1 MHEQD
6 AIADCQRTLK
16 VFKFKKYIKG
26 YEDGKR
32 RASPKHSLDI
42 GSFLKGEGYDP
53 LEGGATHA
61 TEVEAS
67 LNAPSRNVVPP
78 ISGLL
83 LTAFDA
89 ERVADVSSVM
99 VGVTSPILHPMTLH
113 PRRRAFR
120 RLSLMLSRVTRL
132 PSRKQLF

>member
-1 MHEQD
+1 MSWRAKGGARKKEFGDVEGLRAVLEEVYLSKTQIALDEAKVHEQD

-32 RASPKHSLDI
+32 RVSPKHSLDI

-61 TEVEAS
+61 TEVESS
-67 LNAPSRNVVPP
+67 LNAP
-78 ISGLL
+78 L
-83 LTAFDA
+83 
-89 ERVADVSSVM
+89 EM
-99 VGVTSPILHPMTLH
+99 QC
-113 PRRRAFR
+113 PRYRA
-120 RLSLMLSRVTRL
+120 SC
-132 PSRKQLF
+132 